1 MDCSR
6 TAHTILSGLG
16 KKVASLTTLTRA
28 EERQGDAPHSL
39 NDQLVTRKV
48 YLYCVI
54 AILTPD
60 TRLMPFSGAITTSNL
75 PAISS
80 MSIYGACC
88 WSTQQCALTLP
99 PRERP
104 TEQEFH
110 IRNP

>member
-39 NDQLVTRKV
+39 NDQLITRKV
-48 YLYCVI
+48 Y
-54 AILTPD
+54 
-60 TRLMPFSGAITTSNL
+60 FGAITTSNL